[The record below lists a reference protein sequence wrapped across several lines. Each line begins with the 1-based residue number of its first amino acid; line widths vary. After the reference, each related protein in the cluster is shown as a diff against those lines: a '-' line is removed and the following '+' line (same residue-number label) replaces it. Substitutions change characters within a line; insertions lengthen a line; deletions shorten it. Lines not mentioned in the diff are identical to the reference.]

1 MDLRGNSYPTRIEL
15 CGNALHHADTLKNGF
30 VSFLGVEPNSLL
42 YPCCKHGEKRM
53 IRCRAHMLP
62 DKNGGLLPAH
72 QITDIIG
79 TPVVRPAPLRNL
91 KIGTATENRTPI
103 NEMKTHC
110 TNRYTIAAKLIF

>member
-72 QITDIIG
+72 QITDILG

-91 KIGTATENRTPI
+91 KIGGSFWYRSRFLPSSAAREHLLHQTP
-103 NEMKTHC
+103 
-110 TNRYTIAAKLIF
+110 